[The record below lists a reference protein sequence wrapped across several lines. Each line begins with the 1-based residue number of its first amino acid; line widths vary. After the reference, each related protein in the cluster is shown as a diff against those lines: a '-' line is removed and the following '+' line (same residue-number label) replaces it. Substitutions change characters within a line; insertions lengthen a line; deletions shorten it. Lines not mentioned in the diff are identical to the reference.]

1 MLILGTDIVF
11 AVNIEQIN
19 MNVKRI
25 FGTILTILG
34 VVGLIYAG
42 VGFINHTIQTRE
54 LIVAGVIGIIF
65 FISGIGLV
73 KNTKD
78 EA

>member
-1 MLILGTDIVF
+1 
-11 AVNIEQIN
+11 

-34 VVGLIYAG
+34 IIGLIYAG
-42 VGFINHTIQTRE
+42 IGFVNHSVQARE
-54 LIVAGVIGIIF
+54 MIVIGVIGIIF
-65 FISGIGLV
+65 FVSGIGLV
-73 KNTKD
+73 RNTKD

>member
-1 MLILGTDIVF
+1 
-11 AVNIEQIN
+11 

-34 VVGLIYAG
+34 VAGLIWAG
-42 VGFINHTIQTRE
+42 AGFVNHSVQTRE
-54 LIVAGVIGIIF
+54 LIVLGIIGVIF
-65 FISGIGLV
+65 FVSGISLV
-73 KNTKD
+73 RNTKD

>member
-1 MLILGTDIVF
+1 
-11 AVNIEQIN
+11 

-34 VVGLIYAG
+34 IIGLIWAA
-42 VGFINHTIQTRE
+42 VGFVNHSIQTRE
-54 LIVAGVIGIIF
+54 LIVMSIIGIIF
-65 FISGIGLV
+65 FVSGIGLV
-73 KNTKD
+73 RNTKD